1 MRAGDAPVR
10 REFGVRSRCE
20 ASRGDGAELCGGVAS
35 GRGRCGGGVGPSAA
49 LEFQLVHSVNEI
61 DDHSMY
67 RQPRALRRG
76 EVSEAWVLGAL
87 VSSSG
92 SAGPGLSPSLVAQR
106 KALAPPYTCDRLHAT
121 TRKFGR
127 EVGRGRA
134 RHAQPKKSAG
144 PRLSWRAIEQR
155 AARTR
160 HTEES
165 LYSGSSSGGTSTNV

>member
-1 MRAGDAPVR
+1 VR

-76 EVSEAWVLGAL
+76 EVSEAWVLKAL

-144 PRLSWRAIEQR
+144 PKLSWRAIER
-155 AARTR
+155 AASSTVL

-165 LYSGSSSGGTSTNV
+165 LYSGISSGGGDVFDRKAD